1 MHEDDED
8 GFVAPSVEIK
18 IPMLEVYRDSKLVI
32 IEYEVRN
39 DDLVPYYRLATQLL
53 QRFDVVTLEHIP
65 RKENQ
70 MADTLVNLALI
81 KGLRD

>member
-1 MHEDDED
+1 MHEGDED

-18 IPMLEVYRDSKLVI
+18 IPMLEVYGDSKLVI

-70 MADTLVNLALI
+70 MADTLVNLALN